1 MSVASIVE
9 LLHGDVCSELREV
22 EVTGDRGIV
31 L

>member
-1 MSVASIVE
+1 MPSIFE